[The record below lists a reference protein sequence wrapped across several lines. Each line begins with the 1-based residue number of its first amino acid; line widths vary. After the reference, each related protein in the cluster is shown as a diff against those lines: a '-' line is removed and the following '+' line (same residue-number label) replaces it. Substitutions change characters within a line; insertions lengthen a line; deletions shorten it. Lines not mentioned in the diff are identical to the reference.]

1 MTPASKDIFNR
12 AELLLGADVMERL
25 ASARVILF
33 GVGGVGSWCAEGL
46 VRSGITHLTIV
57 DADDVVPSNINR
69 QRMATVSTV
78 GRSKVEAL
86 KAALLPEVGSA
97 DTGKLRLHHRRD
109 RRPEGQGGP
118 DPARDSH
125 PGDLLLLDGRSL

>member
-1 MTPASKDIFNR
+1 MNPSPKDIFNR

-25 ASARVILF
+25 ASVRVILF

-46 VRSGITHLTIV
+46 VRSGVKHLTIV

-78 GRSKVEAL
+78 GRSKVDAL
-86 KAALLPEVGSA
+86 KEIWA
-97 DTGKLRLHHRRD
+97 
-109 RRPEGQGGP
+109 GP
-118 DPARDSH
+118 RWTP
-125 PGDLLLLDGRSL
+125 

>member
-1 MTPASKDIFNR
+1 
-12 AELLLGADVMERL
+12 MERL

-86 KAALLPEVGSA
+86 KEI
-97 DTGKLRLHHRRD
+97 
-109 RRPEGQGGP
+109 
-118 DPARDSH
+118 
-125 PGDLLLLDGRSL
+125 LLDINPEALIETIHARFTEASAASFGLENIEFRFAKLEFNIFK